1 MSESQNLLA
10 RTLGIPVDEGG
21 SNASIFNLDEWD
33 SVGHVR
39 VILEIE
45 KEIGRELD
53 SEEVLS
59 LESVSDVAQLLTQN
73 RLHRGA

>member
-10 RTLGIPVDEGG
+10 RRLGIPVDEVG
-21 SNASIFNLDEWD
+21 SNATIFNLDEWD

-59 LESVSDVAQLLTQN
+59 LESVNDVAQLLTQN
-73 RLHRGA
+73 RLLPGN